1 MSTRAQAAAAVLP
14 PVNSPFIIGLSCP
27 ADLDSAQLARLVDSA
42 AGFLRSLRHH
52 LPNTDV
58 RVMADANCIV
68 SLAIMRVA
76 VALDI
81 SVDALI
87 AGPLLSRVS
96 GSDTDTIS
104 DLRNHSRVRCIE
116 VGADNSCT
124 PQGRATL
131 IGDILVRRSSLMI
144 ALWDGS
150 KSSSRGDTADIVF
163 GFLGIHVD
171 SGGTFDMI
179 EIDKVLDEMELAARL
194 VYWVPVIR
202 SGASESAHIQQPH
215 YLVAAGDNVL
225 EVQESMPLSLKRGLA
240 DLNEYNAEFE
250 RVACDGSVP
259 RSESLMRNFPE
270 DIAASDAAV
279 LEDIDRQYVKAD
291 TLAGYMQWR
300 SDILF
305 NMFGIMTFSMGLAYL
320 IYDKIT
326 ESRIL
331 LIVYMLILL
340 TSLLA
345 FYVFQAKRWFSKYL
359 STRVLA
365 ETLRVRF
372 YLTLAGLDRGMR
384 TRALIE
390 LTGLHRF
397 RGFSWIS
404 FALDSIEPTAAAA
417 AHTIET
423 HAHRTRFVNQAWIE
437 DQYQY
442 FARKVAAME
451 RARHWIKR
459 LKSAAFIAV
468 LIVISVMFMFGHEL
482 THVDARVG
490 LPVKNILTFCSGFL
504 AVVLGVWE
512 LRQNK
517 MAAQELLWQY
527 RSQLSQFQ
535 RARMQFKRVTSRTR
549 RDVLL
554 KELGENSLM
563 EIYLWAIHRYHR
575 EHAPPASP

>member
-1 MSTRAQAAAAVLP
+1 
-14 PVNSPFIIGLSCP
+14 
-27 ADLDSAQLARLVDSA
+27 
-42 AGFLRSLRHH
+42 
-52 LPNTDV
+52 
-58 RVMADANCIV
+58 MADANCIV
-68 SLAIMRVA
+68 SLAIMRAA
-76 VALDI
+76 VAIDI

-87 AGPLLSRVS
+87 AG
-96 GSDTDTIS
+96 SDTDTIP
-104 DLRNHSRVRCIE
+104 DLRDNSRVRSIE
-116 VGADNSCT
+116 VGADNFCT
-124 PQGRATL
+124 REEAATL
-131 IGDILVRRSSLMI
+131 IADILVRRSSLVI

-150 KSSSRGDTADIVF
+150 KSSSRGDTPDIVF

-171 SGGTFDMI
+171 SGGAFDMI
-179 EIDKVLDEMELAARL
+179 EIDKVVDEMELAARL

-240 DLNEYNAEFE
+240 DLNEYNAESE
-250 RVACDGSVP
+250 RIASDGSVP
-259 RSESLMRNFPE
+259 GSESLMRNFPE
-270 DIAASDAAV
+270 NIAASDAAV

-291 TLAGYMQWR
+291 TLAGYMQWH
-300 SDILF
+300 SDRLF

-404 FALDSIEPTAAAA
+404 FALDSLEPTAAAA
-417 AHTIET
+417 AHTLET

-442 FARKVAAME
+442 FVRKVAAME
-451 RARHWIKR
+451 RSRYWIKR

-468 LIVISVMFMFGHEL
+468 LIVISIMFTFGHEL
-482 THVDARVG
+482 THVDARIG

>member
-1 MSTRAQAAAAVLP
+1 MSTRALAAAAALP
-14 PVNSPFIIGLSCP
+14 PVNSPFTVGLSCP
-27 ADLDSAQLARLVDSA
+27 ADVDAAQRARLVDSA
-42 AGFLRSLRHH
+42 AGFLRTLRHH

-58 RVMADANCIV
+58 RVMADANCAA
-68 SLAIMRVA
+68 SLAIMRAA
-76 VALDI
+76 VALDM
-81 SVDALI
+81 SFDALI
-87 AGPLLSRVS
+87 
-96 GSDTDTIS
+96 GSDS
-104 DLRNHSRVRCIE
+104 
-116 VGADNSCT
+116 
-124 PQGRATL
+124 L
-131 IGDILVRRSSLMI
+131 IADILVRRSSLLI
-144 ALWDGS
+144 ALWDGG
-150 KSSSRGDTADIVF
+150 KSSSRGDTADILC

-171 SGGTFDMI
+171 SGGAFDVI
-179 EIDKVLDEMELAARL
+179 EIEKVVDEMELAVRL

-202 SGASESAHIQQPH
+202 GGASESAHMQQPH
-215 YLVAAGDNVL
+215 YLLAVRDNVL
-225 EVQESMPLSLKRGLA
+225 EVQESMPSSLKRGLA
-240 DLNEYNAEFE
+240 DLNHYNAEFE
-250 RVACDGSVP
+250 RIAHDGSVP
-259 RSESLMRNFPE
+259 RSASLTGNFSE

-279 LEDIDRQYVKAD
+279 LKDIDRQYVKAD
-291 TLAGYMQWR
+291 TLAGYMQRR
-300 SDILF
+300 SDRLF

-372 YLTLAGLDRGMR
+372 YLTLAGLDRGVRIR
-384 TRALIE
+384 TLIE

-404 FALDSIEPTAAAA
+404 FALDSIEPMAAAA

-423 HAHRTRFVNQAWIE
+423 HAQRTRFVNQAWIE

-451 RARHWIKR
+451 MARHRIKR
-459 LKSAAFIAV
+459 LKSAAFIVA
-468 LIVISVMFMFGHEL
+468 LTVISVLFMFGHEL
-482 THVDARVG
+482 IQVDARVG

-527 RSQLSQFQ
+527 RSQLSRFQ